1 VRQYAFT
8 GYGGRKRAKL
18 TWPLVLV
25 NFVLSTSVES
35 FIADS
40 LKLDFR
46 NHYLPSP
53 DNVRASFTL
62 L

>member
-1 VRQYAFT
+1 
-8 GYGGRKRAKL
+8 L